1 MARFPRRTPLSCA
14 IGASPVE
21 AVAYSALVCP
31 SSGISAISIVL
42 TIRRWVLKFSPVT
55 TATFRSPR
63 DEPSGI
69 RHLDEVFVRIAGK
82 RAYLLRAVDNDGGA
96 LEILAQ
102 SRRNKRAALR
112 LM

>member
-1 MARFPRRTPLSCA
+1 MARLPRRTPLMCA

-21 AVAYSALVCP
+21 AAAYSALVCP

-42 TIRRWVLKFSPVT
+42 TIRRLVLKFGPVI

-63 DEPSGI
+63 DGPSGI
-69 RHLDEVFVRIAGK
+69 RHLDEVFVRVAGE
-82 RAYLLRAVDNDGGA
+82 RAYLWRAVDNDGEV
-96 LEILAQ
+96 LEVLAQ